1 MCEVVLIRPGATSY
15 DEQNRVQGIL
25 DIPLSERGRG
35 EVSQMAEEL
44 VRSLAGSRLA
54 ALYCGPC
61 ENVIRTAELVGKTM
75 GLRPKR
81 IDDLRNLDHGLW
93 QGLQIDEI
101 RRRNTRVFRQ
111 WIEDPATIC
120 PPQGETVGS
129 AMERIKTAFR
139 PLLRRHPREPIGVVV
154 GEPLGRMVS
163 CYLKC
168 QPRVQ
173 LEERWVCSQ
182 FERIKIAPFFLRNG
196 AAS

>member
-1 MCEVVLIRPGATSY
+1 MCEVVLIRSGATSY

-35 EVSQMAEEL
+35 EVSRMAEEL
-44 VRSLAGSRLA
+44 LQSLAGARLA
-54 ALYCGPC
+54 AIYCGPC
-61 ENVIRTAELVGKTM
+61 ENVIRTAELVGKTL

-81 IDDLRNLDHGLW
+81 IDELRNLDHGLW

-111 WIEDPATIC
+111 WIDDPATIC
-120 PPQGETVGS
+120 PPQGETVAS
-129 AMERIKTAFR
+129 AMDRIKAAFR
-139 PLLRRHPREPIGVVV
+139 PLLRRHHGEPIGVVV
-154 GEPLGRMVS
+154 GEPLGRVVS

-173 LEERWVCSQ
+173 LEERWASSA
-182 FERIKIAPFFLRNG
+182 FERIKIAPLLLGNG

>member
-35 EVSQMAEEL
+35 EVSQMADEL

-129 AMERIKTAFR
+129 AMERIKIAFR

-173 LEERWVCSQ
+173 LEERWACSQ
-182 FERIKIAPFFLRNG
+182 FERIKIAPFFLRNE